1 MIQQN
6 NTFTSYYSCHHL
18 SFPLQQLIHLYQQ
31 CYYLRVVFTSHY
43 QAGIE
48 ISSQQNFSGDSQDSR
63 GYTSISVREPL
74 AAIKAQTQAAAAAN
88 TQAQGGQP
96 GEGEG

>member
-1 MIQQN
+1 MFVVYIVK
-6 NTFTSYYSCHHL
+6 FHYLHALFCTS
-18 SFPLQQLIHLYQQ
+18 P
-31 CYYLRVVFTSHY
+31 HY

-74 AAIKAQTQAAAAAN
+74 AAIKAQTRAAN
-88 TQAQGGQP
+88 ANQTTGGQP
-96 GEGEG
+96 GEGEGYCTHVFYWWIDY

>member
-1 MIQQN
+1 MKFHYLYALFS
-6 NTFTSYYSCHHL
+6 TFSQH
-18 SFPLQQLIHLYQQ
+18 
-31 CYYLRVVFTSHY
+31 

-74 AAIKAQTQAAAAAN
+74 AAIKAQTQAANAN
-88 TQAQGGQP
+88 QTAGGQP
-96 GEGEG
+96 GEGEGYCTHVFC